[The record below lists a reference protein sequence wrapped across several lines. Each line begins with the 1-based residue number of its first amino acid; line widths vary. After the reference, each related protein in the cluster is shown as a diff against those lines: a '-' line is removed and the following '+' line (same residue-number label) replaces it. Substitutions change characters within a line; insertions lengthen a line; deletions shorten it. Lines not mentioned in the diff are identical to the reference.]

1 MGASPTD
8 GSVVS
13 SKDFSLW
20 GVDGL
25 RVIDASV
32 VPNIPGGQTGA
43 VTFMLAERAAGV
55 LRVGGCP
62 ISHHRSHEHAR
73 VKRNSVALVSL
84 GLGPARAFKTS
95 SGLHGVIP

>member
-13 SKDFSLW
+13 SADFSLW
-20 GVDGL
+20 GVNGL

-43 VTFMLAERAAGV
+43 VTFMLAERAAGKLLLPIFSCV
-55 LRVGGCP
+55 VGKF
-62 ISHHRSHEHAR
+62 
-73 VKRNSVALVSL
+73 VVSVVAAVC
-84 GLGPARAFKTS
+84 
-95 SGLHGVIP
+95 

>member
-13 SKDFSLW
+13 SADFSLW
-20 GVDGL
+20 GVNGL

-43 VTFMLAERAAGV
+43 VTFMLAERAAGE
-55 LRVGGCP
+55 LQR
-62 ISHHRSHEHAR
+62 
-73 VKRNSVALVSL
+73 
-84 GLGPARAFKTS
+84 LGPGS
-95 SGLHGVIP
+95 

>member
-1 MGASPTD
+1 MGASPMD

-13 SKDFSLW
+13 SSDFGLW

-43 VTFMLAERAAGV
+43 VTFMLAERAAGE
-55 LRVGGCP
+55 RC
-62 ISHHRSHEHAR
+62 
-73 VKRNSVALVSL
+73 
-84 GLGPARAFKTS
+84 
-95 SGLHGVIP
+95 

>member
-13 SKDFSLW
+13 AADFGLW

-43 VTFMLAERAAGV
+43 VTFMLAERAAG
-55 LRVGGCP
+55 G
-62 ISHHRSHEHAR
+62 S
-73 VKRNSVALVSL
+73 
-84 GLGPARAFKTS
+84 F
-95 SGLHGVIP
+95 